1 MIRFAAEDG
10 SDEDVGEIEN
20 VAGEDGGRVGVI
32 AVMPPLRA
40 ADNAGLSVGRKV
52 L

>member
-1 MIRFAAEDG
+1 VIRFAAEDG

-32 AVMPPLRA
+32 AVIPPLRA
-40 ADNAGLSVGRKV
+40 ADNAGLS
-52 L
+52 